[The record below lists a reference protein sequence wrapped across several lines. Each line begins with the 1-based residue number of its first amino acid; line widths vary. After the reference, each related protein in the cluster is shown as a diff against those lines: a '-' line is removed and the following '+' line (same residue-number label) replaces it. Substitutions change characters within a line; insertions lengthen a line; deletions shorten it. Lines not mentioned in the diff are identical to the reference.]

1 MACEVSAATTSG
13 VNSPSARAVPAPSS
27 AAVDMKA
34 QNGAGL
40 KDAKDVVERSL
51 DRGRA
56 SPPSAAP
63 SQHLGRPGSRLS
75 PGEVPRSAGLGRWL
89 LVAAIVAAV
98 VYFVLLRSPA
108 AS

>member
-1 MACEVSAATTSG
+1 MAAPHNPLPPDVREAIERGDALAAIKLLRKRT
-13 VNSPSARAVPAPSS
+13 
-27 AAVDMKA
+27 
-34 QNGAGL
+34 GAGL
-40 KDAKDVVERSL
+40 KEAKDVVERSL

-63 SQHLGRPGSRLS
+63 SQHLGRPGTRLS

>member
-1 MACEVSAATTSG
+1 MAAPQNPLPSDVREAIDRGDALAAIKLLRKRT
-13 VNSPSARAVPAPSS
+13 
-27 AAVDMKA
+27 
-34 QNGAGL
+34 GAGL
-40 KDAKDVVERSL
+40 KDAKDVIERSL
-51 DRGRA
+51 DRERVP
-56 SPPSAAP
+56 PPSATP